1 MFSLF
6 NLGHALPL
14 RVRRFSCCRMSARS
28 SAHVRA
34 ALLHR
39 QLRYLRDNRGRETTT
54 TRIRFVRCTAAR
66 RAASTA
72 TRVLPTLLHHL

>member
-28 SAHVRA
+28 SARVRA

-54 TRIRFVRCTAAR
+54 TRIRFVRRIAAR
-66 RAASTA
+66 SAASSA
-72 TRVLPTLLHHL
+72 ARMLPMLLCHL